1 MREPR
6 GAGSSG
12 GLLFIAVVLV
22 VGYLA
27 ITAIAGVL
35 RLVIGVAL
43 VLVVIGLVVRVLQRR

>member
-35 RLVIGVAL
+35 RWLIGVAL
-43 VLVVIGLVVRVLQRR
+43 IVVVVALVVRVLDRR